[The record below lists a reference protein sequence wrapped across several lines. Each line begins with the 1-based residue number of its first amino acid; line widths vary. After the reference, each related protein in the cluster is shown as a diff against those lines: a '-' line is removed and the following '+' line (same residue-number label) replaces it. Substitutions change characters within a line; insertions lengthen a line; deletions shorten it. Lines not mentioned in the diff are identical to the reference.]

1 MRLRHSNRQRPW
13 LSGPIS
19 ALPDLPGTAELRRF
33 DNDPRACAA
42 SPSVDSAARWLRR
55 WRWAAADDF
64 EMAGRTGFSLPPA
77 DDLSQPGYTR

>member
-33 DNDPRACAA
+33 DNAKSLCSFA
-42 SPSVDSAARWLRR
+42 VRR
-55 WRWAAADDF
+55 QRCTLAAAV
-64 EMAGRTGFSLPPA
+64 AVGSSRRL
-77 DDLSQPGYTR
+77 